1 MLTALGDARV
11 DMFSDRGSTPLGST
25 IQFHEREMAIS
36 LLWYMGIEGDIV
48 KCVECGKDI
57 ELTEKAYEVNK
68 NQAHIRIENVPA
80 YVCECGEVYYSDEV
94 FERIES
100 ILSELD
106 NTGNKVIDFNEKNK
120 SRP

>member
-1 MLTALGDARV
+1 M
-11 DMFSDRGSTPLGST
+11 
-25 IQFHEREMAIS
+25 
-36 LLWYMGIEGDIV
+36 
-48 KCVECGKDI
+48 KCIECGKNI
-57 ELTEKAYEVNK
+57 ELTEKTYEANK

>member
-1 MLTALGDARV
+1 MYG
-11 DMFSDRGSTPLGST
+11 M
-25 IQFHEREMAIS
+25 
-36 LLWYMGIEGDIV
+36 W
-48 KCVECGKDI
+48 KNI
-57 ELTEKAYEVNK
+57 ELTEKTYEVNR
-68 NQAHIRIENVPA
+68 NQVHIRIENVPA

-106 NTGNKVIDFNEKNK
+106 NTGNKVIGFNEKNK